1 MQCTVPTRAI
11 LIHGR
16 REKFVHGFRV
26 QFPPPDLCCR
36 IQTLGER
43 VDSSDMLM
51 CFLSQNTQT
60 EVCAEHPKSV
70 DKVIGTVSHPLS
82 SRRVISKF
90 IYWRGYV
97 LYSSLKWE
105 RWINPSGSHT
115 FLNSAQEK
123 FKHSLPPGGDAALFS
138 LLSRLVV
145 RRQLAASRRSSLAF
159 HFSPHI
165 ANRPVLMDQRA
176 VFSSHVPSYVRL
188 TGTYSCCIRKA
199 ELSLLVDDPIRPLFS
214 LRRRCSPPHPTPRP
228 MSTGKETFC
237 HRGTAQHLPLHLC
250 GHGFARCCA

>member
-90 IYWRGYV
+90 ILLARICTV
-97 LYSSLKWE
+97 QYSFDPPLREPYIKRTDHCW
-105 RWINPSGSHT
+105 T
-115 FLNSAQEK
+115 LQE
-123 FKHSLPPGGDAALFS
+123 L
-138 LLSRLVV
+138 R
-145 RRQLAASRRSSLAF
+145 
-159 HFSPHI
+159 
-165 ANRPVLMDQRA
+165 
-176 VFSSHVPSYVRL
+176 
-188 TGTYSCCIRKA
+188 
-199 ELSLLVDDPIRPLFS
+199 ERPLHKF
-214 LRRRCSPPHPTPRP
+214 PYVNDPRN
-228 MSTGKETFC
+228 
-237 HRGTAQHLPLHLC
+237 RL
-250 GHGFARCCA
+250 